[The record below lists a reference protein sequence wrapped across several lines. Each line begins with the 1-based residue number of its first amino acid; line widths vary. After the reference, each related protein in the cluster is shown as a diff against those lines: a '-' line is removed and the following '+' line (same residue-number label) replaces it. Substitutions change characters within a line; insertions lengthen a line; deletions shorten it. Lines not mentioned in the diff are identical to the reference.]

1 MTMPKTVMMA
11 IVALCAAGCAAP
23 PKLPPEEHWSRGT
36 QAYCATQYKKA
47 IYHFEAILADS
58 SPPDGMGPATLFF
71 LGEAYTRVGEKK
83 KARKAF
89 KTLLQKYPR
98 SSYARQAYSRN

>member
-1 MTMPKTVMMA
+1 MTAFRTLM
-11 IVALCAAGCAAP
+11 IVAVVVFAAGCAAP
-23 PKLPPEEHWSRGT
+23 PQLPPDEHWSRGT

-47 IYHFEAILADS
+47 VYHFEAILADS
-58 SPPDGMGPATLFF
+58 STPDGMMPATLFF
-71 LGEAYTRVGEKK
+71 LGEAYTRTGDEK

-98 SSYARQAYSRN
+98 SSYARQAYGRN